1 MIILLSANNA
11 KQSRTKSN
19 FSIFLPKNGIIHIKL
34 VEHGPMKTVTHISG
48 LKELFPDIDIYNLH
62 SFYFVGYM
70 KLLNLNFGLCFYNYS
85 IYYDFAR
92 FFFRSST
99 TILNYCNAL

>member
-19 FSIFLPKNGIIHIKL
+19 FSIFLPKNGIIQIKL

-48 LKELFPDIDIYNLH
+48 LEELFPDIDIYNLH

-70 KLLNLNFGLCFYNYS
+70 KLLNLSFDLCFYNYS

-92 FFFRSST
+92 FFFRPST